1 MTGNWTSVLKRLA
14 LGLWCIFYFPVI
26 ILATWSR
33 GGGSRSQFCHLH
45 LWPHGV
51 CQQAG
56 LHLLPLVFH
65 HRHVTSFLLCGLYA
79 WAYVRDWQIPS
90 SLGFALRLRFMD
102 WKRKEKKT
110 RKMFLKNDICK
121 LLMLLCIQ
129 TEFKQ
134 TESVNTFKLF
144 LLPHL
149 LHTLI
154 PLPSTPT
161 LPHPPHFKMY
171 TVRRHQ

>member
-1 MTGNWTSVLKRLA
+1 MVHFLLSGNNPGNLK
-14 LGLWCIFYFPVI
+14 P
-26 ILATWSR
+26 
-33 GGGSRSQFCHLH
+33 GGSRSQFCHLH

-65 HRHVTSFLLCGLYA
+65 HRHVTSF
-79 WAYVRDWQIPS
+79 
-90 SLGFALRLRFMD
+90 FALWHVCMSLRKGLADPFISRFCSQITFARD
-102 WKRKEKKT
+102 GPETKRKKN
-110 RKMFLKNDICK
+110 RNFFLKNDICK
-121 LLMLLCIQ
+121 LLMLLYIQ
-129 TEFKQ
+129 TELKQ